1 MSNELF
7 DALEKKIESLVEEYR
22 ALKETAFQL
31 KEENERLIKE
41 REVFKERLDTIIRK
55 LEGV

>member
-22 ALKETAFQL
+22 SLKETAFQL

>member
-7 DALEKKIESLVEEYR
+7 DALEKRIESLVEEYR
-22 ALKETAFQL
+22 SLKETAFQL

>member
-7 DALEKKIESLVEEYR
+7 DALEKRIESLVDEYR
-22 ALKETAFQL
+22 TLKEAAYQL
-31 KEENERLIKE
+31 KEENERLVREK
-41 REVFKERLDTIIRK
+41 EVFKERLDTIIRK